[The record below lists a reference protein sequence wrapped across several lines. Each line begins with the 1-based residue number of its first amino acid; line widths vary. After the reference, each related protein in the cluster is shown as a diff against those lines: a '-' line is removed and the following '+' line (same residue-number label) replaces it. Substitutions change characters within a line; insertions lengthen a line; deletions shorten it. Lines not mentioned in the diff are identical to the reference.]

1 MALNGAEV
9 GKKWSFMSRIF
20 AVTDSTHFLGKERTE
35 FTSYLTLGKES
46 SYNGQRF
53 AILIHLL
60 GKEFISMVNY

>member
-1 MALNGAEV
+1 MMDKNHTSMVILH
-9 GKKWSFMSRIF
+9 S
-20 AVTDSTHFLGKERTE
+20 LGKETTE

-60 GKEFISMVNY
+60 GKEFISMVNYQIFVSPP

>member
-1 MALNGAEV
+1 MMDKNHTSMVILH
-9 GKKWSFMSRIF
+9 S
-20 AVTDSTHFLGKERTE
+20 LGKETTE